1 MCIFTYLYLGSI
13 PWYTDNDVRLMTRM
27 VRVLGP
33 LPEKWKGHYNADNTC
48 DNSWYD
54 QRRMPDPRATFEAII
69 KEHRPEVGPIERN
82 HVLSIMSKG
91 FCYFPEG
98 RLTATQLL
106 KDAS

>member
-48 DNSWYD
+48 DNLWYD

-82 HVLSIMSKG
+82 HVLSV
-91 FCYFPEG
+91 
-98 RLTATQLL
+98 T
-106 KDAS
+106 